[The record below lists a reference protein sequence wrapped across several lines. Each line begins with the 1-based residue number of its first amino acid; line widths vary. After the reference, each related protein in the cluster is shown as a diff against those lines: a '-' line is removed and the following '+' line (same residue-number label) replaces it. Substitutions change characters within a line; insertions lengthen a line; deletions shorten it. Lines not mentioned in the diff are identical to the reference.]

1 MRKRLLI
8 GCVALSLLG
17 CQVWPLKAT
26 LPAFRPEVPQFH
38 KGTLS
43 LRIKWPDRDR
53 PGFHAAAIPL
63 TTQAIAIRVKQGGM
77 LLAQQ
82 VLTRTPGSSEA
93 TASFTLDAANN
104 LTVEVRA
111 YRESNPDMVN
121 GVAIAQG
128 MATGVNVVPSKN
140 GSLAI
145 VLDARFV
152 PSITG
157 MSGNVGQVGDSV
169 TLTGT
174 NFGTGSLPVSV
185 AFNGTPTT
193 ITSRGTDS
201 VTVTVPTGATTGQVV
216 VTADGIPSVSPAT
229 YWVANGLTIG
239 APKADWDSSS
249 TNSRIVLFG
258 RTLAFTATPNFSFKS
273 GESASNYGLSPTPT
287 WSVSGRIGTISA
299 SGLFSAGTTYA
310 SGSVSARMGTVQSQA
325 LTTIAEEVHLL
336 VPTATLSL
344 GYGIGATE
352 SAQISAINQFSDGST
367 SSLEQF
373 QSLDPAS
380 MSVSS
385 TGVAA
390 HLHGY
395 GISGVVVS
403 SGIDP
408 AQSVRV
414 PVLLRTYR
422 AKLLKPVGSACVTP
436 YLILGR
442 MVAIDPDHV
451 YALVGGCSNVQ
462 ELAHGSLLFGS
473 TSQFWCPTGEH
484 DYEYHHTVI
493 DMYVDRHNRITLAI
507 QGGDCPLLVS
517 SQSIAITRNYAPT
530 AFLPDNSAVA
540 IDVAGHRVVR
550 LNSDFSYRSTI
561 AGSGVSAKADEVGSA
576 ASFAFSSWTNWSY
589 PIQVD
594 NFGDIFV
601 LDTGDWRKIS
611 PDGHVSTVPNSS
623 RVYCWGPAGELYRAI
638 ALFPQTQINIEMSG
652 NLAGQILTSGSW
664 NAPDEG
670 LVPDIG
676 SEYQGE
682 PYNYGTTDSLGNVY
696 QLVNS
701 IYCVVR
707 ILEPVP

>member
-216 VTADGIPSVSPAT
+216 VASKGDWDPSPA
-229 YWVANGLTIG
+229 
-239 APKADWDSSS
+239 
-249 TNSRIVLFG
+249 NSRVVPFG
-258 RTLAFTATPNFSFKS
+258 ARLTFSATPSFVFRMGDSTTNMGPPPSPSWQTS
-273 GESASNYGLSPTPT
+273 GGAAVIDAFGILT
-287 WSVSGRIGTISA
+287 
-299 SGLFSAGTTYA
+299 AGTTYA
-310 SGSVSARMGTVQSQA
+310 SCSVTARLGPLTSPAIQA
-325 LTTIAEEVHLL
+325 LVEDVQL
-336 VPTATLSL
+336 VTSTATVSL
-344 GYGIGATE
+344 GYGLDASDSVQLT
-352 SAQISAINQFSDGST
+352 AYNRFSDGST
-367 SSLEQF
+367 SPTVQYAAV
-373 QSLDPAS
+373 DPAS
-380 MSVSS
+380 VSVTPDGRLSYLA
-385 TGVAA
+385 GVGVSVVTVTSAA
-390 HLHGY
+390 DSRRAARIPLLLKTYRVIRLVMPIGGQPAPLGNLAAVTAYDPTHVY
-395 GISGVVVS
+395 GLETLSG
-403 SGIDP
+403 
-408 AQSVRV
+408 SVRD
-414 PVLLRTYR
+414 LLGGN
-422 AKLLKPVGSACVTP
+422 LLWGMAT
-436 YLILGR
+436 G
-442 MVAIDPDHV
+442 
-451 YALVGGCSNVQ
+451 
-462 ELAHGSLLFGS
+462 
-473 TSQFWCPTGEH
+473 FWCNTGEVN
-484 DYEYHHTVI
+484 YLNHHHLTGLS
-493 DMYVDRHNRITLAI
+493 VDRQGRVFLCDLDEGSVCPVATDSAAVTL
-507 QGGDCPLLVS
+507 QRKWPNL
-517 SQSIAITRNYAPT
+517 
-530 AFLPDNSAVA
+530 AFLPDNTPVA
-540 IDVAGHRVVR
+540 LDLARHRVIK
-550 LNSDFSYRSTI
+550 LNHQFDFQASL
-561 AGSGVSAKADEVGSA
+561 AGDGQARIVDGPGAS
-576 ASFAFSSWTNWSY
+576 ASFAFD
-589 PIQVD
+589 PMLPVD
-594 NFGDIFV
+594 IRCD
-601 LDTGDWRKIS
+601 R
-611 PDGHVSTVPNSS
+611 
-623 RVYCWGPAGELYRAI
+623 
-638 ALFPQTQINIEMSG
+638 
-652 NLAGQILTSGSW
+652 
-664 NAPDEG
+664 
-670 LVPDIG
+670 
-676 SEYQGE
+676 
-682 PYNYGTTDSLGNVY
+682 LGNVY
-696 QLVNS
+696 VLDSDSGWRKVYPDGRVETLPGHGSTRYGLVKAFGPQGEQFVLGPNNVAVLGTNGGGVNLVFAGGPDLPEEGLFPRVAGPQDS
-701 IYCVVR
+701 WQGLTCDYAGNLVVWGR
-707 ILEPVP
+707 SNFSSLGPVRMLVPVP